1 MNEDMIAIINLN
13 QNIYTSK
20 QLKYFLSEFQIPML
34 NMFDSVSK
42 TDFIQFNP
50 NWNFI
55 SNSFFQLIK
64 TFKWN
69 DILFIYENSNGLYKN
84 KN

>member
-20 QLKYFLSEFQIPML
+20 QFKYFLSEFQIPML

>member
-1 MNEDMIAIINLN
+1 MIAIINLN